1 MEPPGGRFIRVL
13 LGDGTA
19 RRELGRDGFEGE
31 EEGEEVAALQK

>member
-1 MEPPGGRFIRVL
+1 MEPPGGRVIRVL

-19 RRELGRDGFEGE
+19 RLGRDGFEGE